1 MTEKEKPIFKFEGL
15 KSLLKSMGY
24 QVEKATGY
32 RPVENKDVDLN
43 DLKHNME
50 FTDEGIFLLDP
61 IDGSKQKIFLYK
73 RNYHLRSYGKPRFHI
88 RKCQTLQSFID
99 SGTFKIEYM
108 QGNTEEVHVYDM
120 DDNNKDKTIKDLPLC
135 KNCLRMAIEGY
146 DNMTTSDFVE
156 ILKEANE
163 ASENDILDNEVDIF
177 GYTKNWE
184 QISKAY
190 RETHNYTCERCGL
203 HIDNPFEQYYIHVH
217 HRNGNKVDNRTRNLE
232 CLCVRCHANVDTNH
246 QMRLM
251 TGANKIIYNE
261 FCRKYKEKQFPTTS
275 HVVDDLPF

>member
-1 MTEKEKPIFKFEGL
+1 MVDKEEPIYKFNGL
-15 KSLLKSMGY
+15 KNLLKSMGY
-24 QVEKATGY
+24 QIEKATGY

-43 DLKHNME
+43 ELKHNME

-88 RKCQTLQSFID
+88 RKCQTIQSFID
-99 SGTFKIEYM
+99 SGMFKIEYRRA
-108 QGNTEEVHVYDM
+108 NTDEVMVCDM
-120 DDNNKDKTIKDLPLC
+120 DDNNKDKKIKDLPLC
-135 KNCLRMAIEGY
+135 KNCLRMATEGY

-163 ASENDILDNEVDIF
+163 ASENDVQDNEVDIF

-190 RETHNYTCERCGL
+190 RETHNYTCERCGI
-203 HIDNPFEQYYIHVH
+203 HIDNPFEQHYIHVH

-261 FCRKYKEKQFPTTS
+261 FCKKYPIHNTTQS
-275 HVVDDLPF
+275 VVDDDLPF

>member
-1 MTEKEKPIFKFEGL
+1 MVDKEEPIYKFNGL

-24 QVEKATGY
+24 QIEKATGY

-43 DLKHNME
+43 ELKHNME
-50 FTDEGIFLLDP
+50 FTDEGIFLFDP

-88 RKCQTLQSFID
+88 RKCQTIQSFID
-99 SGTFKIEYM
+99 SGMFRIEYRRA
-108 QGNTEEVHVYDM
+108 NTDEVMVCDM
-120 DDNNKDKTIKDLPLC
+120 DDNNKDKKIKDLPLC
-135 KNCLRMAIEGY
+135 KNCLRMATEGY

-163 ASENDILDNEVDIF
+163 ASEDDVLDNEVDIF

-184 QISKAY
+184 QISKVY
-190 RETHNYTCERCGL
+190 RETHNYTCERCGI
-203 HIDNPFEQYYIHVH
+203 HIDNPFDQHYIHVH
-217 HRNGNKVDNRTRNLE
+217 HRNGNKVDNRIRNLE
-232 CLCVRCHANVDTNH
+232 CLCIRCHAHVDSNH

-261 FCRKYKEKQFPTTS
+261 FCEKYPIHNATQS
-275 HVVDDLPF
+275 VIDDDLPF

>member
-1 MTEKEKPIFKFEGL
+1 MVDKEEPIYKFNGL
-15 KSLLKSMGY
+15 KNLLKSMGY
-24 QVEKATGY
+24 QIEKATGY

-43 DLKHNME
+43 ELKHNME

-88 RKCQTLQSFID
+88 RKCQTIQSFID
-99 SGTFKIEYM
+99 SGMFKIEYRRA
-108 QGNTEEVHVYDM
+108 NTDEVMVCDM
-120 DDNNKDKTIKDLPLC
+120 DDNNKDKKIKDLPLC
-135 KNCLRMAIEGY
+135 KNCLRMATEGY

-163 ASENDILDNEVDIF
+163 ASENDVQDNEVDIF

-190 RETHNYTCERCGL
+190 RETHNYTCERCGI
-203 HIDNPFEQYYIHVH
+203 HIDNPFEQHYIHVH

-251 TGANKIIYNE
+251 TGANKIIYNKKKK
-261 FCRKYKEKQFPTTS
+261 KYPIHNTTQS
-275 HVVDDLPF
+275 VVDDDLPF